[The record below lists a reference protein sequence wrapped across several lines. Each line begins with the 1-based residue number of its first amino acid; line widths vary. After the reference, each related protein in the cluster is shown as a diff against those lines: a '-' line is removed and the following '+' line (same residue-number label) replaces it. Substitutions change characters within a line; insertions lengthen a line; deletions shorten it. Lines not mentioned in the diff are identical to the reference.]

1 MGQKNVF
8 FSKTRKGLT
17 GKMMLQNT
25 RLLFSS
31 SFFLVKMGQKNVFFI
46 KQKRFNRE
54 DVTEY
59 TTP

>member
-31 SFFLVKMGQKNVFFI
+31 SFFGQNGSEKYIFSKTKKV
-46 KQKRFNRE
+46 
-54 DVTEY
+54 
-59 TTP
+59 